1 MRERKVEKKGMIK
14 WLGENGG
21 ELVGTKKYLCVQK
34 KRIFVCN
41 MYMLRNVMRVERCS
55 SAVALEC
62 FFFFFEQKSSEAP
75 CIKGSKN
82 THQAQAAEQGPTKAS
97 PEKRNYTVAK
107 VWRILECTCTSEEF
121 P

>member
-1 MRERKVEKKGMIK
+1 MIK

-55 SAVALEC
+55 SAVALEYFL
-62 FFFFFEQKSSEAP
+62 FFIFIFIFETK
-75 CIKGSKN
+75 
-82 THQAQAAEQGPTKAS
+82 EQRGPLH
-97 PEKRNYTVAK
+97 KRK
-107 VWRILECTCTSEEF
+107 
-121 P
+121 